1 MGSLWHCLN
10 HITLKLFFSSTISVA
25 GWWFQPPGKIWVRQI
40 GLDHHPDYWIIII
53 NHSEK
58 SWSSSLGMMT
68 FPIYGKIRSMYG
80 IYANI
85 GGILMVN
92 VTIYSIHG
100 SYGYGKIKAM
110 FHTTNQVE
118 TLRGNPR
125 SNRKTLHRCSG
136 DTTVRLATRPSSSRE
151 KPGPRERLV
160 VPTSVVVT

>member
-1 MGSLWHCLN
+1 M
-10 HITLKLFFSSTISVA
+10 SSS
-25 GWWFQPPGKIWVRQI
+25 
-40 GLDHHPDYWIIII
+40 DWIIILTI
-53 NHSEK
+53 G
-58 SWSSSLGMMT
+58 SSSSTNQKNHGVRHLGLF

-118 TLRGNPR
+118 TLRDNPR

-136 DTTVRLATRPSSSRE
+136 DATVRLATRPSSSRE